1 MRKDTIIVAYIS
13 PTVKDND
20 VEYSISYN
28 VFDKKSKKEVSQGVM
43 TRITSKEEAV
53 KLAREY
59 LNADRIVV
67 EKFSVDSEGNIAF
80 EGVERIGRD
89 EY

>member
-43 TRITSKEEAV
+43 TRITSKEEAI

-67 EKFSVDSEGNIAF
+67 EKFSVDREGNIIF

>member
-67 EKFSVDSEGNIAF
+67 EKFSVDREGNIIF

>member
-20 VEYSISYN
+20 IEYSISYN

-43 TRITSKEEAV
+43 TRITSKEEAI

-67 EKFSVDSEGNIAF
+67 EKFSVDREGNIIF

>member
-28 VFDKKSKKEVSQGVM
+28 VFDKKSKKEVSQGVI

-67 EKFSVDSEGNIAF
+67 EKFSIDSEGNIAF
-80 EGVERIGRD
+80 EGLERIGRD

>member
-1 MRKDTIIVAYIS
+1 MRKDTIIVVYIS

-20 VEYSISYN
+20 IEYSISYN

-43 TRITSKEEAV
+43 TRITSKEEAI
-53 KLAREY
+53 KIAREY
-59 LNADRIVV
+59 LQADRIVV
-67 EKFSVDSEGNIAF
+67 EKFSVDREGNIIF

>member
-13 PTVKDND
+13 PTVKDNT

-43 TRITSKEEAV
+43 TRITSKEEAI

-67 EKFSVDSEGNIAF
+67 EKFSVDRKGNIIF

>member
-13 PTVKDND
+13 PTVKDNT

-43 TRITSKEEAV
+43 TRITSKEEAI

-67 EKFSVDSEGNIAF
+67 EKFSVDREGNIIF

>member
-20 VEYSISYN
+20 VEYNISYI

-67 EKFSVDSEGNIAF
+67 EKFSIDSEGNISF

>member
-20 VEYSISYN
+20 VEYNISYN

-67 EKFSVDSEGNIAF
+67 EKFSVDREGNIIF

>member
-1 MRKDTIIVAYIS
+1 MRKDNIIVAYIS
-13 PTVKDND
+13 PTVKDNNI
-20 VEYSISYN
+20 EYSISYTI
-28 VFDKKSKKEVSQGVM
+28 FDKLSKTEISQGI
-43 TRITSKEEAV
+43 ITKITAKDEAI

-67 EKFSVDSEGNIAF
+67 EKFSVDREGNIIF